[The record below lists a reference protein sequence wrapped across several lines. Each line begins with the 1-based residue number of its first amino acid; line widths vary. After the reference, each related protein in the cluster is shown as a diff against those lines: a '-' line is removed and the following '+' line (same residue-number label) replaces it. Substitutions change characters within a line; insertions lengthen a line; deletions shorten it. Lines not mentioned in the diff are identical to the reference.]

1 MPSGSMAGERIDP
14 LQREIV
20 ESGCFMKNSVI
31 TRQPQSSAHRSRR
44 TTVVATLSL
53 LLSLAGLGLGAASAT
68 AAPTPQVTSSAPCNA
83 TIAAGSGAIIG
94 SYIVGVTAGTTQI
107 TFDCDTASSA
117 GILAEASLLAGVGST
132 AVLLPSEADTAAL
145 GTFTASAS
153 DTKCPAGTAGSCS
166 TATFLVPASFAA
178 SDSQATCP
186 PSQSQINA
194 GLFGC
199 VLAVATSAAQPITEY
214 LMTYASQTTVPT
226 APTIAATV
234 SAGPPS
240 STITVSDAAANAGFW
255 WGNGI
260 QLSQA
265 VLLAQSPQ
273 AVPASCGTSAG
284 YGNVPSP
291 FLEVNW
297 FAAGSTT
304 AIAGSAAGVT
314 ISNDCYS
321 GSALFAPVLGGT
333 IPVPSTLTVGTAYT
347 VYLCELNLTPYP
359 SNDASA
365 VANCGPAAPGTSW
378 IDASFAFTAMAGTPQ
393 PALSITTLSG
403 TVGTSLTL
411 ATSGGAGTGAVTY
424 VAVDG
429 TASGCAAAG
438 GALSA
443 TSAGTCFVTAT
454 KASDSADLAVSSIPS
469 VVTFV
474 AMPAPVVKLAST
486 RVALANTAKILPL
499 KLSCTN
505 APCSGTL
512 NVSARVT
519 VKVRRGATFVK
530 KTETMNFGSASYQI
544 TGTSGK
550 VSVHL
555 TASARGFLKTNP
567 ARPISASVTVTDNLG
582 KKHTLGRVSLL
593 K

>member
-1 MPSGSMAGERIDP
+1 
-14 LQREIV
+14 
-20 ESGCFMKNSVI
+20 MKNPVI
-31 TRQPQSSAHRSRR
+31 VRQPRRSARRSPR
-44 TTVVATLSL
+44 TTVAATLSL

-68 AAPTPQVTSSAPCNA
+68 AAPAPQVTSAAPCNA
-83 TIAAGSGAIIG
+83 TVAAGSGVIVG
-94 SYIVGVTAGTTQI
+94 DYIVGVTAGTTQI
-107 TFDCDTASSA
+107 TFDCDTASGAAIS
-117 GILAEASLLAGVGST
+117 AEASLLAGVGST
-132 AVLLPSEADTAAL
+132 AVMLASEADTAAL
-145 GTFTASAS
+145 ATFSASAS
-153 DTKCPAGTAGSCS
+153 DTNCPAGTAGSCS
-166 TATFLVPASFAA
+166 TATFLVPAAFAA
-178 SDSQATCP
+178 ADAQATCP
-186 PSQSQINA
+186 PTQSQINA

-199 VLAVATSAAQPITEY
+199 FLAVATATQSPIAEY
-214 LMTYASQTTVPT
+214 LMTYASETTPPA

-234 SAGPPS
+234 AAGPPS

-255 WGNGI
+255 WGNVL
-260 QLSQA
+260 QFSQA
-265 VLLAQSPQ
+265 VLLTQPPQ
-273 AVPASCGTSAG
+273 AVPASCGASAG

-297 FAAGSTT
+297 FAAGATT
-304 AIAGSAAGVT
+304 AIAGDATGVT

-333 IPVPSTLTVGTAYT
+333 IRVPSSLTVGTAYT
-347 VYLCELNLTPYP
+347 VYLCELNLTPFP

-365 VANCGPAAPGTSW
+365 AAHCGPATPGTTW

-393 PALSITTLSG
+393 PALSVSTLNG

-424 VAVDG
+424 AAVDG
-429 TASGCAAAG
+429 TASGCAVAG

-454 KASDSADLAVSSIPS
+454 KASDSADLAVSSIPTA
-469 VVTFV
+469 VTFA
-474 AMPAPVVKLAST
+474 AMPAPVVKLASR

-512 NVSARVT
+512 SVSARVT
-519 VKVRRGATFVK
+519 VKVRRGATFVRK
-530 KTETMNFGSASYQI
+530 AETIKFGGAAYHI
-544 TGTSGK
+544 TGASGK

-555 TASARGFLKTNP
+555 TASARGFLRTNP